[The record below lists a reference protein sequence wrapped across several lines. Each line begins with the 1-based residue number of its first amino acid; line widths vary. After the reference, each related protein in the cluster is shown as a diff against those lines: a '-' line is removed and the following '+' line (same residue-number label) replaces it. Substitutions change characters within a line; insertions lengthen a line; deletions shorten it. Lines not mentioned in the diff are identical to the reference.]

1 MLIALFTILILISL
15 VILAGVYLYNKRNKL
30 YNTSNN
36 ARRKTDKNN
45 EIHSDNNNDSNKNNN
60 ESNNNNDSEDKPV
73 NNNNDKNNNDKNNND
88 RNNHYNNDDDDE
100 NDYITGDS
108 ITNPMNENNDYINTQ
123 QQLLEN
129 KGRKADG
136 QKNVPNECYLL
147 NDLLKGEKPTYEN
160 ADPNMTLYKGY
171 EWQGRPIEK
180 LSYCSTKCSSCDII
194 NNQSQSGLWGT
205 TLNEAEK
212 TEVGSILPKFIYRR
226 IDDDGKLIGERYT

>member
-45 EIHSDNNNDSNKNNN
+45 EIHSDKNNDKNKNNN

-88 RNNHYNNDDDDE
+88 RNNHYNNDDDE

>member
-88 RNNHYNNDDDDE
+88 RNNHYNNDDDE